1 LREVL
6 GDHIDQKGSLVAP
19 TKLRF
24 DFSHKAQVGIQ
35 ELSKIEEI
43 SIDWIKRN
51 VKVYSAEADLKTAQM
66 IPGLRA
72 VFGEAYPDPVRVV
85 SLEYSLEEISQDITN
100 PKWGKTS
107 VEFCGG
113 THVAKTGDI
122 KDFVITEES
131 GIAKGIRRVIAVT
144 GEEAHEVSRV
154 ADAFET
160 RLERTEKMSG
170 KEKDAA
176 LKAYQ
181 FELLQADISVVRK
194 AKLKDR
200 LAVVRKTFDS
210 ENKAAEAAA
219 VKAVTGVIDAYFS
232 ENPQADAFIGEVTL
246 EGNPKSLQSVI
257 GHLKTLGKPAYLFT
271 IDTEAGKVAHM
282 NFLPKASIKG
292 DFNAKTWASVVS
304 EILGGK
310 AGGKDDS
317 AQGVGTNIV
326 VLAEAIRVAESH
338 YKAHA

>member
-1 LREVL
+1 
-6 GDHIDQKGSLVAP
+6 
-19 TKLRF
+19 
-24 DFSHKAQVGIQ
+24 
-35 ELSKIEEI
+35 
-43 SIDWIKRN
+43 
-51 VKVYSAEADLKTAQM
+51 M

-85 SLEYSLEEISQDITN
+85 SLEYSLEEILQDVTN
-100 PKWGKTS
+100 PKWRSTS

-131 GIAKGIRRVIAVT
+131 GIAKGIRRVVAVT
-144 GEEAHEVSRV
+144 GEEANEVTRV
-154 ADAFET
+154 ANAFES
-160 RLERTEKMSG
+160 RLERIEKMSLG

-200 LAVVRKTFDS
+200 LAVVRKTFDQ
-210 ENKAAEAAA
+210 ETKALEAAA
-219 VKAVTGVIDAYFS
+219 VKAVLDVVTQHFA
-232 ENPQADAFIGEVTL
+232 ENPNATVYVAEVQL
-246 EGNPKSLQSVI
+246 EGSSKSLQSI
-257 GHLKTLGKPAYLFT
+257 ITHLKSLGKAAYIFSV
-271 IDTEAGKVAHM
+271 DSEAGKVAHM
-282 NFLPKASIKG
+282 NYLPKEVITS
-292 DFNAKTWASVVS
+292 DFNAKSWAGVVS

-317 AQGVGTNIV
+317 AQGVGTNV
-326 VLAEAIRVAESH
+326 PVLGSAIEAAETHFQQKTVGR
-338 YKAHA
+338 